1 MLLFGGLPHAILAI
15 CSAMLVQLAYF
26 SITLWLSIWT
36 GSTSKDNDSSNTTK
50 YLLVYIGTVLA
61 FVSLQFLNNFIFQRG
76 GWHAARTMHQRLVA
90 AVIQAPITWFDRTP
104 IGQILNRFGLDTQS
118 MDAVLV
124 DWLRMT
130 LDNGLRFLL
139 RLASIASIMP
149 IFALPAGFFCL
160 IGFATGE
167 LYSRAEISIK
177 RLVAVKFA
185 PVFSHFND
193 TSAGIAVIR
202 GRQMDGVFQKLLAD
216 KLAQHMRAAE
226 AQFNCNRWVSVRSD
240 LCAATIAAT
249 AGCIAYYKS
258 GSAGLVGFSLTNA
271 IGLSQTILTLV
282 RNMNELEVELNSFQ
296 RISDY
301 TRIEA
306 EESQEEA
313 AELQKN
319 NIPAAWPSSGRIA
332 FHDVTARY
340 TADGPDVLHGINF
353 VTRPGERIAVIGRT
367 GSGKSTMALSLLR
380 STKIVSGTVTIDGID
395 ISKIPLQRLRGS
407 IGLIP
412 QDPMLFSG
420 DVQSNLDPS
429 GEMDET
435 ELQSVLAACN
445 IVQRTTDVSKA
456 HKLELSLRT
465 PITSGGRNFSNGQRQ
480 IFGLARAIC
489 RRSKVVIMDEATAS
503 VDHETDKHMQELIR
517 SEFAGS
523 TIITIAHRLRTI
535 MDYDRVIVMGEGKV
549 LE

>member
-15 CSAMLVQLAYF
+15 CSTMMVQLAYF
-26 SITLWLSIWT
+26 SITVWLSIWT
-36 GSTSKDNDSSNTTK
+36 GSNAETNDSSKTIK
-50 YLLVYIGTVLA
+50 YLLVYIGTVVA
-61 FVSLQFLNNFIFQRG
+61 FVSLQFLNNFIYQRG
-76 GWHAARTMHQRLVA
+76 GWHAARTMHQRLVT
-90 AVIQAPITWFDRTP
+90 AVIQAPITWFDQTP

-149 IFALPAGFFCL
+149 IFALPAGVFCL

-167 LYSRAEISIK
+167 VYSRAEISIK
-177 RLVAVKFA
+177 RLVAVRFA

-193 TSAGIAVIR
+193 TSAGLAVIR
-202 GRQMDGVFQKLLAD
+202 GRQMDDVFQNLLAD
-216 KLAQHMRAAE
+216 RLAQHMRAAE

-301 TRIEA
+301 TRIES
-306 EESQEEA
+306 EESQEKA
-313 AELQKN
+313 AQLQKN
-319 NIPAAWPSSGRIA
+319 KIPASWPSSGRIA

-340 TADGPDVLHGINF
+340 TADGPDVLNGINF
-353 VTRPGERIAVIGRT
+353 ITRPGERIAVIGRT
-367 GSGKSTMALSLLR
+367 GSGKSTLALSLLR
-380 STKIVSGTVTIDGID
+380 STKIISGSVTIDGID
-395 ISKIPLQRLRGS
+395 ISNIPLQQLRRC

-445 IVQRTTDVSKA
+445 LGQNIADGSKA
-456 HKLELSLRT
+456 HKMELSIHT
-465 PITSGGRNFSNGQRQ
+465 PVTNGGKNFSNGQRQ

-489 RRSKVVIMDEATAS
+489 RRSKIVIMDEATAS
-503 VDHETDKHMQELIR
+503 VDHETDKHMQELMR

-535 MDYDRVIVMGEGKV
+535 MDYDRVIVMGEGRV